1 MVRRKQA
8 KGACGT
14 CTQKCHI
21 FMALVAT
28 ANVLA
33 GLATW
38 HLWHGHLEVNSF
50 RPRAAQ
56 AAQAAQATSCLC
68 GQVVGAVPT
77 TLQATE
83 RCSFKTLPATFLYDQ
98 VDGARLGP
106 SEAKELC
113 LDYGLACSGVTCS
126 EGACEMR
133 AGQEP
138 MDSPSEEMSYVKH
151 CSYSSE
157 ACPKMSAPGARDLRG
172 TAIVIVAHNRLK
184 ELQSCLDSLLALPEA
199 SLFRVVVSLDDESS
213 FAMMEAGIEEVKRAH
228 EVDIQVWK
236 ATARAEEGEGEM
248 QKWFKMNAGKIASH
262 YWQVFERAFM
272 VENWE
277 QTIFTEEDLI
287 FSPDFLALF
296 RSTAGLLEL
305 DSSLWCIS
313 AWNDFGFKGTAQDP
327 CRLQRTSYFPGLGF
341 LLKRQA
347 WLQIRAEWPSAPT
360 MGWDY
365 WMRVAFRMF
374 DKECIVPEI
383 SRSHHAAAKGS
394 SVSSTRQLQL
404 FEAMAFAT
412 WPSSCNVSEPCNHF
426 GNVSYLLKDHYEDWL
441 REAIAEAPRTSVEQ
455 LQVES
460 KKVLHVLPFQREDF
474 LRLAEPAGL
483 LPRNSRGSIPHDLR
497 SEHYGVMLGKSK
509 RRVPLLLVDRRSS
522 RRYLR
527 PAEQLHLEQGS
538 EVLAGRQGWSCE
550 EECLHR
556 GAFCDKMQLY
566 FLNDCNLLR
575 THFPCEAGCAHQVG
589 NELPVYVPDSFQPTY
604 RQCLLTFISPMNC
617 TAKHESTS
625 RLCACVRAPQ
635 VAEKANRLLPRD
647 GHMIAGRDG
656 MDRKAPSVFPLG
668 GEFRVFVNQCAF
680 VRRGLELLPG
690 PNRDWPG
697 RVRGLLWQRPHLWAF
712 GQVHRRQ
719 HPGAAPLHGLQPAT
733 GLESFS

>member
-1 MVRRKQA
+1 
-8 KGACGT
+8 
-14 CTQKCHI
+14 
-21 FMALVAT
+21 MALVAT

-38 HLWHGHLEVNSF
+38 HLWHGHLEGNSFRSF
-50 RPRAAQ
+50 RPRAVQ
-56 AAQAAQATSCLC
+56 TPQATSCLC
-68 GQVVGAVPT
+68 GQVSGQVPS

-83 RCSFKTLPATFLYDQ
+83 SCSFKTLPATFLYDL
-98 VDGARLGP
+98 VDGARMGP
-106 SEAKELC
+106 DEAKELC

-126 EGACEMR
+126 LGKCEMR
-133 AGQEP
+133 AGHEP
-138 MDSPSEEMSYVKH
+138 MDSPSEELSYVKH
-151 CSYSSE
+151 CSYSTE
-157 ACPKMSAPGARDLRG
+157 ACPAGRASGARDLKG
-172 TAIVIVAHNRLK
+172 TAIVVLAHNRLK
-184 ELQSCLDSLLALPEA
+184 DLQGCLDSLLVLPEA
-199 SLFRVVVSLDDESS
+199 ALFQIVVSLDDESS
-213 FAMMEAGIEEVKRAH
+213 FAMMEQGIEQVKRAH

-277 QTIFTEEDLI
+277 QTIFVEEDLI

-347 WLQIRAEWPSAPT
+347 WLRIRGEWPLAPT

-383 SRSHHAAAKGS
+383 SRSHHVAAKGS
-394 SVSSTRQLQL
+394 SVSSAKQLKL

-412 WPSSCNVSEPCNHF
+412 WASSCNATEPCNHF
-426 GNVSYLLKDHYEDWL
+426 GNVSYLLKESYEDWI
-441 REAIAEAPRTSVEQ
+441 REAITQAPRTTLEELPDS
-455 LQVES
+455 S
-460 KKVLHVLPFQREDF
+460 KVLHVLPFLREDF
-474 LRLAEPAGL
+474 VDLAEQAGL
-483 LPRNSRGSIPHDLR
+483 LPWNSKGSIPEDLR
-497 SEHYGVMLGKSK
+497 SEHYGVIVGRSK
-509 RRVPLLLVDRRSS
+509 QRVPLLLVDRRSS

-527 PAEQLHLEQGS
+527 PEEQLHLEQGV

-566 FLNDCNLLR
+566 FLNDCHLLR
-575 THFPCEAGCAHQVG
+575 THFPCEAGCAHPVG
-589 NELPVYVPDSFQPTY
+589 DELPVYVPDSFQPTY

-617 TAKHESTS
+617 TAKHASTS
-625 RLCACVRAPQ
+625 RLCACVRAP
-635 VAEKANRLLPRD
+635 
-647 GHMIAGRDG
+647 AG
-656 MDRKAPSVFPLG
+656 
-668 GEFRVFVNQCAF
+668 
-680 VRRGLELLPG
+680 
-690 PNRDWPG
+690 
-697 RVRGLLWQRPHLWAF
+697 
-712 GQVHRRQ
+712 
-719 HPGAAPLHGLQPAT
+719 
-733 GLESFS
+733 